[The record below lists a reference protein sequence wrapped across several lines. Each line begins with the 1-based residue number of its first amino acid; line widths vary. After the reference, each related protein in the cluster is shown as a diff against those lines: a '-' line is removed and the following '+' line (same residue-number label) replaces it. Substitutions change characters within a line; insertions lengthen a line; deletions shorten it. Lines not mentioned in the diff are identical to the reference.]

1 MHQNHQLITILPN
14 SVAIHAPFFYL
25 MKRRLSKVLVST
37 LQEIKFDLSIIFSG
51 ILYKQELERK
61 KSNNRRRKEK
71 REAGKEMVERLRN
84 CLK

>member
-1 MHQNHQLITILPN
+1 
-14 SVAIHAPFFYL
+14 

-51 ILYKQELERK
+51 NLYKQELERK

-71 REAGKEMVERLRN
+71 REAGKEMVKR
-84 CLK
+84 